1 MKQKLFGT
9 CYTKEDI
16 GTDSYN
22 KDRITKMLDERY
34 YWLTQRNQAKI
45 VRKREFCQSMAEM
58 YKKRIQWYLR

>member
-22 KDRITKMLDERY
+22 KDRITKMLDERE
-34 YWLTQRNQAKI
+34 YWLNQRNNARI
-45 VRKREFCQSMAEM
+45 TRKREFCQGIADM
-58 YKKRIQWYLR
+58 YVKRIKWYLR